1 VFTGLGDFIVINLSN
16 NDFTFMGKDLKR
28 PECVV
33 ATKKGDLFVSHA
45 GNGGGIVR
53 LNESGSQDFYIAKTG
68 DIPAGFIPNGFALL
82 PDGSFL
88 IANVGDEGGIFNLG
102 RDGTL
107 VPFLTEIEGK
117 TLPACNFVYRDGLD
131 RVWISVSTWAN
142 DRDESFKKNI
152 ADGFIILVDD
162 RGARI
167 VADDVGFANEN
178 KVDPSGRWLYV
189 NETMGRSI
197 CRYSI
202 DETGD
207 LGNRE
212 TYADYGVGIFPD
224 GFDFDVEGGI
234 WCTSVVSN
242 RIVRINP
249 DGSQINI
256 FDGGDLDTVNAA
268 EEAYQND
275 IYTREHLVAGNN
287 SILGNCASIGF
298 GGSDLKTAF
307 IGSLASER
315 IAAFRSPVAG
325 VTPPHW
331 NF

>member
-1 VFTGLGDFIVINLSN
+1 VVTLSKD
-16 NDFTFMGKDLKR
+16 DFTFLGKNLKR

-45 GNGGGIVR
+45 GHGGGIAR
-53 LNESGSQDFYIAKTG
+53 LSESGGQDFFTAKAG
-68 DIPAGFIPNGFALL
+68 DIPVGFIPNGFALL

-88 IANVGDEGGIFNLG
+88 IANVGDEGGIYNLD

-107 VPFLTEIEGK
+107 TPFLTEIEGK
-117 TLPACNFVYRDGLD
+117 TLPACNFVYRDELD
-131 RVWISVSTWAN
+131 RVWISVSTWAR
-142 DRDESFKKNI
+142 DRDESFKKDI

-178 KVDPSGRWLYV
+178 KVDPSGQWLYV

-197 CRYSI
+197 CRYPI
-202 DETGD
+202 DDKGA
-207 LGNRE
+207 LGKRE
-212 TYADYGVGIFPD
+212 TYAKYGVGIFPD

-249 DGSQINI
+249 DRSQTNV
-256 FDGGDLDTVNAA
+256 FDDSDLSAVNAA
-268 EEAYQND
+268 EEAYQNGT
-275 IYTREHLVAGNN
+275 YTREHLMAGNDN
-287 SILGNCASIGF
+287 ILGNCASIGF

-307 IGSLASER
+307 IGSLASDR
-315 IAAFRSPVAG
+315 VAAFRSPIAG
-325 VTPPHW
+325 ITPPHW

>member
-1 VFTGLGDFIVINLSN
+1 MVVNLSKD
-16 NDFTFMGKDLKR
+16 DFTFLGKNLKR

-33 ATKKGDLFVSHA
+33 ATNKGDLFVSHA

-53 LNESGSQDFYIAKTG
+53 LSESGDQEFFIAKAG
-68 DIPAGFIPNGFALL
+68 DIPVGFIPNGFALL

-88 IANVGDEGGIFNLG
+88 IANVGDEGGIYNLD

-107 VPFLTEIEGK
+107 TPFLTEIEGK
-117 TLPACNFVYRDGLD
+117 TLPACNFVYRDELD
-131 RVWISVSTWAN
+131 RVWISVSTWAR
-142 DRDESFKKNI
+142 DRDESFKKDI

-167 VADDVGFANEN
+167 VADDIGFANEN
-178 KVDPSGRWLYV
+178 KVDISGQWLYV

-202 DETGD
+202 DGKGE
-207 LGNRE
+207 LGKRE
-212 TYADYGVGIFPD
+212 TYASYGVGIFPD

-249 DGSQINI
+249 DGSQINV
-256 FDGGDLDTVNAA
+256 FDGSDLNTVSTA
-268 EEAYQND
+268 EEAYQNGT
-275 IYTREHLVAGNN
+275 YTREHLVAGNEG
-287 SILGNCASIGF
+287 ILGNCASIGF

-307 IGSLASER
+307 IGSLASDR
-315 IAAFRSPVAG
+315 IATFRSPVAG

>member
-1 VFTGLGDFIVINLSN
+1 MVVNLSKD
-16 NDFTFMGKDLKR
+16 DFTFLGKNLKR

-45 GNGGGIVR
+45 GDGGGIVR
-53 LNESGSQDFYIAKTG
+53 LSESGDLDFFIAKAG
-68 DIPAGFIPNGFALL
+68 DIPVGFIPNGFALL

-88 IANVGDEGGIFNLG
+88 IANVGDEGGIYNLD

-107 VPFLTEIEGK
+107 TPFLTEIEGK
-117 TLPACNFVYRDGLD
+117 TLPACNFVYRDELD
-131 RVWISVSTWAN
+131 RVWISVSTWAR
-142 DRDESFKKNI
+142 DRDESFKKDI

-178 KVDPSGRWLYV
+178 KVDPSGQWLYV

-202 DETGD
+202 DGKGE
-207 LGNRE
+207 LGKRE
-212 TYADYGVGIFPD
+212 TYASYGVGIFPD

-249 DGSQINI
+249 DGSQINV
-256 FDGGDLDTVNAA
+256 FDGSDLNTVSTA
-268 EEAYQND
+268 EEAYQNGT
-275 IYTREHLVAGNN
+275 YTREHLVAGNE

-307 IGSLASER
+307 IGSLASDR

-325 VTPPHW
+325 ITPPHW